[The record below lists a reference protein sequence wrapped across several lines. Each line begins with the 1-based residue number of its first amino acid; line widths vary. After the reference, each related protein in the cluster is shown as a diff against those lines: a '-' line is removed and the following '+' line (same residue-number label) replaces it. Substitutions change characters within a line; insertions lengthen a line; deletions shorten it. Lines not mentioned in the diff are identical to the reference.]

1 VPHERTRR
9 QLNLLLAEDN
19 LPDALLVRE
28 AIMMEQLPLQV
39 YIAPDGERVLDF
51 IADAEKDPAA
61 PVPHLLLLDLNLPK
75 IDGLEVLRKIRA
87 GDKFNNIPVLV
98 VTSSD
103 APADRNGAASL
114 GAGYFRKPITYNEF
128 LEIGVV
134 LRQFLL
140 ANGLL

>member
-1 VPHERTRR
+1 
-9 QLNLLLAEDN
+9 
-19 LPDALLVRE
+19 LLVRE

-39 YIAPDGERVLDF
+39 YIAPDGERALDF
-51 IADAEKDPAA
+51 IAEAEKNPAA
-61 PVPHLLLLDLNLPK
+61 PVPHLLLIDLNLPK

-87 GDKFNNIPVLV
+87 SDKFSNIPALV

-114 GAGYFRKPITYNEF
+114 GAGYFRKPVTYDEF
-128 LEIGVV
+128 VKIGAV
-134 LRQFLL
+134 LRQFLY